1 MHGRGLV
8 AFAAFKNHCSLF
20 PMSTSIF
27 ETFASEV
34 GPYRSGRSTLRFRAD
49 QPIPAALVRKVVKT
63 RLRENAARARR

>member
-1 MHGRGLV
+1 
-8 AFAAFKNHCSLF
+8 
-20 PMSTSIF
+20 MSTSIF